1 MTQSAERLNDKNQ
14 KLFKDRLFDSGFDY
28 TDIVKCD
35 GEFFLKSR
43 FSISVLQYKISTV
56 KQQERLIPRTFL
68 NSLDKNKNIS

>member
-35 GEFFLKSR
+35 GEFFLKPSASN
-43 FSISVLQYKISTV
+43 FVSIVQISTC
-56 KQQERLIPRTFL
+56 
-68 NSLDKNKNIS
+68 NS